1 MLIPNL
7 AYCFTILLTISKQF
21 KCHSNTISL
30 PLLLLADGAEDDDF
44 EAAVEIVV
52 VVVFA
57 VVVGKKFD
65 ALVLEWL
72 LCAKPRICRERREK
86 VKVEVYKVDNKIHTT
101 II

>member
-1 MLIPNL
+1 MLIPNF
-7 AYCFTILLTISKQF
+7 AYWFTILLTISKQF
-21 KCHSNTISL
+21 KCHSNLSL
-30 PLLLLADGAEDDDF
+30 PLSLLADGAEDDDF

-72 LCAKPRICRERREK
+72 LCAKPRICREREERR
-86 VKVEVYKVDNKIHTT
+86 
-101 II
+101 

>member
-7 AYCFTILLTISKQF
+7 GYCFTIFLNISKQF
-21 KCHSNTISL
+21 KCHSYISL
-30 PLLLLADGAEDDDF
+30 PLSLLADGAEDDDF

-65 ALVLEWL
+65 ALVLE
-72 LCAKPRICRERREK
+72 
-86 VKVEVYKVDNKIHTT
+86 
-101 II
+101 

>member
-7 AYCFTILLTISKQF
+7 AYNLNVIPIY
-21 KCHSNTISL
+21 L
-30 PLLLLADGAEDDDF
+30 PLSLLADGAEDDDF

-65 ALVLEWL
+65 ALVLE
-72 LCAKPRICRERREK
+72 
-86 VKVEVYKVDNKIHTT
+86 
-101 II
+101 